1 MENSTK
7 HENKPRVTKQEQIKQ
22 HLLKY
27 KFITSWDAI
36 EKYGA
41 TRLAQNILLLRKK
54 GWNIATNDITTKDR
68 NGNTCIFAKYVLA
81 SDPNAPKSKI
91 KTKKK

>member
-1 MENSTK
+1 MKNSAQTEK
-7 HENKPRVTKQEQIKQ
+7 KPRVTKHDQIKQ
-22 HLLKY
+22 HLLKH
-27 KFITSWDAI
+27 KHITSWEAI

-41 TRLAQNILLLRKK
+41 TRLSHHILMLRKG

-68 NGNTCIFAKYVLA
+68 NGNTCVFAKYILA
-81 SDPNAPKSKI
+81 SDPNKPKT